1 MGDHW
6 GSLGVHWAL
15 IGGVI
20 GGLVGIQS
28 PQFLI
33 TSSCRLSSGYAFINA
48 HPTGSASAGRRPLC
62 ALEELRGD
70 SGGETTAS
78 AGSTSMLFGAA
89 YGSLLLMLG
98 AVLLVK
104 RKGRSRSDSR
114 GASRSGS
121 EGGASRSE
129 GGQTLEM
136 GIEALSSGMVSK

>member
-1 MGDHW
+1 MATHPPTP
-6 GSLGVHWAL
+6 
-15 IGGVI
+15 
-20 GGLVGIQS
+20 S
-28 PQFLI
+28 PVDPPPLPISLI

-78 AGSTSMLFGAA
+78 AGSTSMLFGAT

-104 RKGRSRSDSR
+104 RKGRSRSDFR

>member
-1 MGDHW
+1 MFRFMIR
-6 GSLGVHWAL
+6 VA
-15 IGGVI
+15 IG
-20 GGLVGIQS
+20 L
-28 PQFLI
+28 
-33 TSSCRLSSGYAFINA
+33 Y
-48 HPTGSASAGRRPLC
+48 
-62 ALEELRGD
+62 ELKIR
-70 SGGETTAS
+70 S
-78 AGSTSMLFGAA
+78 SMLFGAA